1 MSAAEQPHGPQPP
14 AGGDQAPAGGDQIPE
29 AQDSRQADG
38 EAAEETDQPQPAWAA
53 LRDLENHTPRTMG
66 FGDSAR
72 VDGGVFGGTNHGI
85 GGGTFYGNVLLDKT
99 EIIYQFGT
107 PSALHASGEIARST
121 LEELSACFVP
131 AAIDFEALA
140 DRLREEH
147 VLVLSGP
154 YFAGRRTAALMLL
167 HRVGAHPVRAIGRDT
182 TPEQLTAGLGGGE
195 TRDGR
200 TGHVLCDLI
209 TEPGRPLREADLLA
223 ARQELGKDAYLVIT
237 VGPTALLEDV
247 PVVSWQAPPSRDVLT
262 AHLGVLVGE
271 DNVAELLSLPEVAA
285 FLEHSHQPRE
295 AAEFAR
301 LLAKYAAGEA
311 DAAHLEEFSLVTLE
325 NQVQEWFEDDGTV
338 LHLRDKAFLVA
349 LAAFDEGP
357 YALTA
362 ELSDLLYAF
371 LQETE
376 NGMRFPAVPVFG
388 THIGK
393 RLQLARA
400 RRFEAEEP
408 TEWGPVRQVKAAYQD
423 ERASLVLLREV
434 WTGHPS
440 ARPAL
445 VRWLQRLAGDG
456 RPFVRTRA
464 ASTVAV
470 LAYTDLPSAM
480 ALVIE
485 PWASSHLYRHRLV
498 AVNALTLTHFLGT
511 PNVPRILDAWCESDE
526 PPLRWVAIR
535 AHGLMGPKRPSET
548 LAALRAAARLQAGR
562 QEPDEDLSGQ
572 LAESVELLLLS
583 PAGDDVLA
591 GLVKTLHDDRPA
603 TELALGGFISACR
616 RTEQD
621 DRHTQPRVLSW
632 YARASAARTPA
643 ATGIV
648 TLWRTALGSRGH
660 TREALD
666 VLRLWVLSADHD
678 SGTEWALAA
687 LLPSLVTTPSEYQRL
702 SHLLRTMPGED
713 GSGPPPVAAR
723 LLVVLP
729 HP

>member
-1 MSAAEQPHGPQPP
+1 MSAEEQPHGPQPP
-14 AGGDQAPAGGDQIPE
+14 TGGEQTSE
-29 AQDSRQADG
+29 AQDSRPADG
-38 EAAEETDQPQPAWAA
+38 EAADQPQSAWAA
-53 LRDLENHTPRTMG
+53 RRDLAHHTPRTMG
-66 FGDSAR
+66 FGDSTR
-72 VDGGVFGGTNHGI
+72 VDGGVFGGINHGI
-85 GGGTFYGNVLLDKT
+85 GGGTFYGDILLDKT
-99 EIIYQFGT
+99 EIIYQFGAS
-107 PSALHASGEIARST
+107 SALHAAGEIAQST

-131 AAIDFEALA
+131 GCPDFEALV

-167 HRVGAHPVRAIGRDT
+167 HRLGAHPVQAIGRDT
-182 TPEQLTAGLGGGE
+182 APGQLTASLGGTGE
-195 TRDGR
+195 HDGR

-209 TEPGRPLREADLLA
+209 TEPSRPLREADLLA
-223 ARQELGKDAYLVIT
+223 ARKELGEAAYLVIT

-247 PVVSWQAPPSRDVLT
+247 PVVSWKAPLSRDVLT
-262 AHLGVLVGE
+262 AHLDMLVGGE
-271 DNVAELLSLPEVAA
+271 SVAELLSLPAVAA
-285 FLEHSHQPRE
+285 FLERSHQPRE

-301 LLAKYAAGEA
+301 LLARYAAGEA
-311 DAAHLEEFSLVTLE
+311 DAAKLEDFSLVALE

-349 LAAFDEGP
+349 LAAFNEGP

-393 RLQLARA
+393 RLHLARA
-400 RRFEAEEP
+400 RRFEEEEP
-408 TEWGPVRQVKAAYQD
+408 TEWGPVRQVKAAYLD
-423 ERASLVLLREV
+423 ERAPLVLLREI

-470 LAYTDLPSAM
+470 LAHTDLPSAM

-535 AHGLMGPKRPSET
+535 AHGLMGPERPSET
-548 LAALRAAARLQAGR
+548 LAALRAAARLQAG
-562 QEPDEDLSGQ
+562 QEDPDEDLSGQ

-583 PAGDDVLA
+583 AARDDVLA
-591 GLVKTLHDDRPA
+591 GLLKTLHDDTPA

-621 DRHTQPRVLSW
+621 ERHAQPIVLSW
-632 YARASAARTPA
+632 YARASAAGTPSA
-643 ATGIV
+643 IGIV
-648 TLWRTALGSRGH
+648 TLWRTALGNRGH

-666 VLRLWVLSADHD
+666 VLRLWVLSADHVP
-678 SGTEWALAA
+678 GTEWALAA
-687 LLPSLVTTPSEYQRL
+687 LLPSLVTTSSEHHRL

-713 GSGPPPVAAR
+713 GTDPPPVANR
-723 LLVVLP
+723 LLAVLP

>member
-1 MSAAEQPHGPQPP
+1 MSAEEQPHGPQPS
-14 AGGDQAPAGGDQIPE
+14 AGGDQTSE
-29 AQDSRQADG
+29 AQNGHQGDG

-53 LRDLENHTPRTMG
+53 RRDLANHTPRTMG
-66 FGDSAR
+66 FGDAQI
-72 VDGGVFGGTNHGI
+72 DGGVFGGINYGI
-85 GGGTFYGNVLLDKT
+85 GGGTFSGDILLGKT

-107 PSALHASGEIARST
+107 SSALHASGEIAQST

-131 AAIDFEALA
+131 ACADFEAWV
-140 DRLREEH
+140 DRLREDH
-147 VLVLSGP
+147 VLVVSGP
-154 YFAGRRTAALMLL
+154 YYAGRRTAALMLL
-167 HRVGAHPVRAIGRDT
+167 HRVGAHPVQAIGRDT
-182 TPEQLTAGLGGGE
+182 TPGQLAAGLGGGE
-195 TRDGR
+195 ARDGR

-223 ARQELGKDAYLVIT
+223 ARKELGKDAYLVIT

-247 PVVSWQAPPSRDVLT
+247 PVVSWRAPLPRDVLS

-271 DNVAELLSLPEVAA
+271 DNVAELMSLPAVTA
-285 FLEHSHQPRE
+285 FLERSHQPRE

-301 LLAKYAAGEA
+301 LLARYAAGEA
-311 DAAHLEEFSLVTLE
+311 DAAQLGDFSLVALE

-362 ELSDLLYAF
+362 ELSDLLYVF

-376 NGMRFPAVPVFG
+376 NGARFPTVPVFG

-400 RRFEAEEP
+400 RRFEDEEA
-408 TEWGPVRQVKAAYQD
+408 TEWGPVRQVKAAYRD
-423 ERASLVLLREV
+423 ERASLVLLREM

-470 LAYTDLPSAM
+470 LAHTDLPSAM

-485 PWASSHLYRHRLV
+485 PWASSSLYRHRLV
-498 AVNALTLTHFLGT
+498 AVNALTLAHFLGT
-511 PNVPRILDAWCESDE
+511 PNVPRILDAWCESDDS
-526 PPLRWVAIR
+526 PLRWVAIR
-535 AHGLMGPKRPSET
+535 AHGLIGPERPFET
-548 LAALRAAARLQAGR
+548 LAALRAAARHQAG
-562 QEPDEDLSGQ
+562 QPEPDEDLSGQ

-591 GLVKTLHDDRPA
+591 GLLRTLHDDRPA

-621 DRHTQPRVLSW
+621 ERHGQPLVLSW

-643 ATGIV
+643 ATGIAE
-648 TLWRTALGSRGH
+648 LWRTALENRDH
-660 TREALD
+660 TRDALD
-666 VLRLWVLSADHD
+666 VLRRWVLSANHD
-678 SGTEWALAA
+678 PGTEWALAA
-687 LLPSLVTTPSEYQRL
+687 LLCSLVTTSSEHQRL

-713 GSGPPPVAAR
+713 GTDPPPVAGR
-723 LLVVLP
+723 LLAALP

>member
-1 MSAAEQPHGPQPP
+1 MSAEEQPHGSQPP
-14 AGGDQAPAGGDQIPE
+14 AGGDQSSEAPE
-29 AQDSRQADG
+29 SRQADG
-38 EAAEETDQPQPAWAA
+38 EATEETDQPQPAWAA
-53 LRDLENHTPRTMG
+53 RRDLENHTPRTMG
-66 FGDSAR
+66 FGDGAQ
-72 VDGGVFGGTNHGI
+72 VGGGVFGGTNHGI
-85 GGGTFYGNVLLDKT
+85 GGGTFYGDILLDRT
-99 EIIYQFGT
+99 EIIYQFGA
-107 PSALHASGEIARST
+107 SSVLHASGEISQST
-121 LEELSACFVP
+121 LAELSACFVP
-131 AAIDFEALA
+131 ARADFEALA

-147 VLVLSGP
+147 VLVISGP

-167 HRVGAHPVRAIGRDT
+167 HRLRADPVQAIGRDT
-182 TPEQLTAGLGGGE
+182 TPGQLTAGLGGGE

-200 TGHVLCDLI
+200 TTGHVLCDLI

-223 ARQELGKDAYLVIT
+223 ARKELGEDAYLVIT

-247 PVVSWQAPPSRDVLT
+247 PVVNWQAPPPGDVLA
-262 AHLGVLVGE
+262 AHLRVLVSE
-271 DNVAELLSLPEVAA
+271 DRVSELLALPAVTA
-285 FLEHSHQPRE
+285 FLERSHQPRE

-301 LLAKYAAGEA
+301 LLARYETGET
-311 DAAHLEEFSLVTLE
+311 DATKLGAFSLAALE

-362 ELSDLLYAF
+362 ELSDLLYVF
-371 LQETE
+371 LHEIE
-376 NGMRFPAVPVFG
+376 HGMRSATVPVFG

-408 TEWGPVRQVKAAYQD
+408 TEWGPVRQVKAAYLD
-423 ERASLVLLREV
+423 ERAPLVLLREI

-445 VRWLQRLAGDG
+445 VHWLQRLAGDG

-470 LAYTDLPSAM
+470 LAHTDLPSAM

-498 AVNALTLTHFLGT
+498 AVNALTLTHVLGT

-526 PPLRWVAIR
+526 SPLRWVAIR
-535 AHGLMGPKRPSET
+535 AHGLIGPERPFET
-548 LAALRAAARLQAGR
+548 LAALRAAARHQAG
-562 QEPDEDLSGQ
+562 QPEPDADLSGQ

-583 PAGDDVLA
+583 SAGDDVLA
-591 GLVKTLHDDRPA
+591 GLLKTLHDDRPA

-616 RTEQD
+616 RSEQD
-621 DRHTQPRVLSW
+621 ERHGQPRVLSW
-632 YARASAARTPA
+632 YARASKARAPA
-643 ATGIV
+643 ATAIV
-648 TLWRTALGSRGH
+648 ELWRTALGSRGH
-660 TREALD
+660 TRDALD
-666 VLRLWVLSADHD
+666 VLRLWVLSADHHP
-678 SGTEWALAA
+678 GTEWALAA
-687 LLPSLVTTPSEYQRL
+687 LLPSLATTSSEHQRL

-713 GSGPPPVAAR
+713 GTDPPPVAGR
-723 LLVVLP
+723 LLAVLP

>member
-1 MSAAEQPHGPQPP
+1 MSAEEQPNGSQP
-14 AGGDQAPAGGDQIPE
+14 ATGSDQSSE
-29 AQDSRQADG
+29 AQDGRQADG
-38 EAAEETDQPQPAWAA
+38 EPTEETDQPQPAWAA
-53 LRDLENHTPRTMG
+53 RRDLESHTPRTMG
-66 FGDSAR
+66 FGDGAQ
-72 VDGGVFGGTNHGI
+72 VGGGVFGGTNHGI
-85 GGGTFYGNVLLDKT
+85 GGGTFYGDILLGRT
-99 EIIYQFGT
+99 EIIYQFGAS
-107 PSALHASGEIARST
+107 SALHASGEITQST

-131 AAIDFEALA
+131 ACADFEALV
-140 DRLREEH
+140 DQLREEH
-147 VLVLSGP
+147 VLVVSGP

-167 HRVGAHPVRAIGRDT
+167 HRLRADPVQAIGRDT
-182 TPEQLTAGLGGGE
+182 SPGQLTAGLGGGE
-195 TRDGR
+195 TREGR

-223 ARQELGKDAYLVIT
+223 ARKELGEDAYLVIT

-247 PVVSWQAPPSRDVLT
+247 PVVSWQAPPPGDVLA
-262 AHLGVLVGE
+262 AHLRVLVSE
-271 DNVAELLSLPEVAA
+271 DRVSELLALPAVTA
-285 FLEHSHQPRE
+285 FLERSHQPRE

-301 LLAKYAAGEA
+301 LLARYETEEA
-311 DAAHLEEFSLVTLE
+311 DAAKLGDFSLVALE

-371 LQETE
+371 LHEIESGT
-376 NGMRFPAVPVFG
+376 RSATVPVFG

-408 TEWGPVRQVKAAYQD
+408 TEWGPVRQVKAAYLD
-423 ERASLVLLREV
+423 ERAPLVLLREI

-445 VRWLQRLAGDG
+445 VHWLQQLAGDG

-470 LAYTDLPSAM
+470 LAHTDLPSAM

-485 PWASSHLYRHRLV
+485 PWASSRLYRHRLV
-498 AVNALTLTHFLGT
+498 AVNALTLTHVLGT

-526 PPLRWVAIR
+526 SPLRWVAIR
-535 AHGLMGPKRPSET
+535 AHGLIGPERPAET
-548 LAALRAAARLQAGR
+548 LAALRAAARHQAG
-562 QEPDEDLSGQ
+562 QPEPDTDLSGQ

-583 PAGDDVLA
+583 PAGEDVLA
-591 GLVKTLHDDRPA
+591 GLLRTLHDDRSV
-603 TELALGGFISACR
+603 TDLALGGFMSACH

-621 DRHTQPRVLSW
+621 ERHGQPLVLSW
-632 YARASAARTPA
+632 YARASEARTPA
-643 ATGIV
+643 APGIV
-648 TLWRTALGSRGH
+648 ELWRTALGSRDH
-660 TREALD
+660 TRDSLD
-666 VLRLWVLSADHD
+666 VLRRWVLSADHD
-678 SGTEWALAA
+678 PGTEWALAA
-687 LLPSLVTTPSEYQRL
+687 LLTSLVTTPSEHQRL

-713 GSGPPPVAAR
+713 GTDPPPVAGR
-723 LLVVLP
+723 LLAVLP

>member
-1 MSAAEQPHGPQPP
+1 MSTGEQPHGSQPST
-14 AGGDQAPAGGDQIPE
+14 GGDQPSE
-29 AQDSRQADG
+29 AQDGRQADG
-38 EAAEETDQPQPAWAA
+38 ERPEETDQPQPAWAA
-53 LRDLENHTPRTMG
+53 RRDLENHTPRTMG
-66 FGDSAR
+66 FGDGAQ
-72 VDGGVFGGTNHGI
+72 VGGGVFGGTNHGI
-85 GGGTFYGNVLLDKT
+85 GGGTFYGDILLDRT
-99 EIIYQFGT
+99 EIIYQFGAS
-107 PSALHASGEIARST
+107 SALHVSGEIAQST

-131 AAIDFEALA
+131 ACADFGALA

-147 VLVLSGP
+147 VLVVSGP

-167 HRVGAHPVRAIGRDT
+167 HRLRADPVQAIGRDT
-182 TPEQLTAGLGGGE
+182 TPGQLTAGLGGGE

-223 ARQELGKDAYLVIT
+223 ARKELGEDAYLVIT

-247 PVVSWQAPPSRDVLT
+247 PVVSWQAPPAGDVLA

-271 DNVAELLSLPEVAA
+271 DHVSELLSLPAVTA
-285 FLEHSHQPRE
+285 FLERSHQPRE

-301 LLAKYAAGEA
+301 LLARYATGQA
-311 DAAHLEEFSLVTLE
+311 DAAELGDFSLVALE

-362 ELSDLLYAF
+362 ELSDLLYVF

-376 NGMRFPAVPVFG
+376 SGTRSATVPVFG

-408 TEWGPVRQVKAAYQD
+408 TEWGPVRQVKAAYRD
-423 ERASLVLLREV
+423 ERASLVLLREI

-445 VRWLQRLAGDG
+445 VHWLQRLAGDG

-470 LAYTDLPSAM
+470 LAHTDLPSAM

-498 AVNALTLTHFLGT
+498 AVNALTLTHVLGT

-526 PPLRWVAIR
+526 SPRRWVAIR
-535 AHGLMGPKRPSET
+535 AHGLIGPERPSET
-548 LAALRAAARLQAGR
+548 LAALRAAARHQAG
-562 QEPDEDLSGQ
+562 QPESDTDLSGQ

-583 PAGDDVLA
+583 PAGEDVLA
-591 GLVKTLHDDRPA
+591 GLLRTLHDDRPA
-603 TELALGGFISACR
+603 TDLALGGFISACR

-621 DRHTQPRVLSW
+621 ERHGQPLVLSW

-648 TLWRTALGSRGH
+648 ELWRTALGSRGH
-660 TREALD
+660 TRDALD
-666 VLRLWVLSADHD
+666 VLRRWVLSADHD
-678 SGTEWALAA
+678 PGTEWALAA
-687 LLPSLVTTPSEYQRL
+687 LLPSLVTTPSEHQRL

-713 GSGPPPVAAR
+713 GTDPPPVTGR
-723 LLVVLP
+723 LLAVLP

>member
-1 MSAAEQPHGPQPP
+1 MNAEEQPHGSPPP
-14 AGGDQAPAGGDQIPE
+14 AGGDQSSEAPDGRQAGGE
-29 AQDSRQADG
+29 AT
-38 EAAEETDQPQPAWAA
+38 EETDQPQPAWAA
-53 LRDLENHTPRTMG
+53 RRDLENHTPRTMG
-66 FGDSAR
+66 FGDGTQ
-72 VDGGVFGGTNHGI
+72 VGGGVFGGTNHGI
-85 GGGTFYGNVLLDKT
+85 GGGTFYGDVLLDRT
-99 EIIYQFGT
+99 EIIYQFGA
-107 PSALHASGEIARST
+107 SSSLHASGEISQST

-131 AAIDFEALA
+131 ACADFEALV

-147 VLVLSGP
+147 VLVVSGP
-154 YFAGRRTAALMLL
+154 YFTGRRTAALMLL
-167 HRVGAHPVRAIGRDT
+167 HRLRADPVQAIGRDT
-182 TPEQLTAGLGGGE
+182 TPGQLTAGLGGGE

-200 TGHVLCDLI
+200 TTGHVLCDLI

-223 ARQELGKDAYLVIT
+223 ARKELGEDAYLVIT

-247 PVVSWQAPPSRDVLT
+247 PVVSWQAPPPGDVLA

-271 DNVAELLSLPEVAA
+271 DRVSELLALPAVTA
-285 FLEHSHQPRE
+285 FLDRSHQPRE

-301 LLAKYAAGEA
+301 LLARYETGEA
-311 DAAHLEEFSLVTLE
+311 DAAKLGAFSLVALE

-362 ELSDLLYAF
+362 ELSDLLYVF
-371 LQETE
+371 LHEIESGRRSAT
-376 NGMRFPAVPVFG
+376 VPVFG

-408 TEWGPVRQVKAAYQD
+408 TEWGPVRQVKAAYLD
-423 ERASLVLLREV
+423 ERAPLVLLREI

-445 VRWLQRLAGDG
+445 VHWLQQLAGDG

-470 LAYTDLPSAM
+470 LAHTDLPSAM

-498 AVNALTLTHFLGT
+498 AVNALTLTHVLGT

-526 PPLRWVAIR
+526 SPLRWVAIR
-535 AHGLMGPKRPSET
+535 AHGLIGPERPFET
-548 LAALRAAARLQAGR
+548 LAALRAAARHQAG
-562 QEPDEDLSGQ
+562 QPEPDTDLSGQ

-591 GLVKTLHDDRPA
+591 GLLKTLHDDRPA

-616 RTEQD
+616 RSEQD
-621 DRHTQPRVLSW
+621 ERHGQPRVLSW
-632 YARASAARTPA
+632 YARASQARTPA

-648 TLWRTALGSRGH
+648 ELWRTALGSRGH
-660 TREALD
+660 TRDALD
-666 VLRLWVLSADHD
+666 VLRRWVLSADHD
-678 SGTEWALAA
+678 PGTEWALAA
-687 LLPSLVTTPSEYQRL
+687 LLPSLATTSSEHQRL

-713 GSGPPPVAAR
+713 GTDPPPVAGR
-723 LLVVLP
+723 LLAVLP

>member
-1 MSAAEQPHGPQPP
+1 MNAEEQSQPHGPQPQT
-14 AGGDQAPAGGDQIPE
+14 GGDQPAGTQN
-29 AQDSRQADG
+29 ARKA
-38 EAAEETDQPQPAWAA
+38 ETDAEAEAEAGTDHPQPAWAA
-53 LRDLENHTPRTMG
+53 RRDLADHTPRTMG
-66 FGDSAR
+66 FGDGSK

-85 GGGTFYGNVLLDKT
+85 GGGTFFGDVLFDKT
-99 EIIYQFGT
+99 EIIYQFGAS
-107 PSALHASGEIARST
+107 SALHASGEIARSA

-131 AAIDFEALA
+131 ARTDFDALV
-140 DRLREEH
+140 DRLRKEH
-147 VLVLSGP
+147 VLVVSGP
-154 YFAGRRTAALMLL
+154 YFTGRRTAALMLL
-167 HRVGAHPVRAIGRDT
+167 HRAGTDMVRAIGRDT
-182 TPEQLTAGLGGGE
+182 GPEQLTASLGGEAQGS
-195 TRDGR
+195 R
-200 TGHVLCDLI
+200 TGHILCDLI
-209 TEPGRPLREADLLA
+209 TRPGRPLREADLLA
-223 ARQELGKDAYLVIT
+223 AREELGENAYLVIT

-247 PVVSWQAPPSRDVLT
+247 PVVTWQSPPPGDVLA
-262 AHLGVLVGE
+262 AHLDTLVDE
-271 DNVAELLSLPEVAA
+271 DQVPKLLALPAVTA
-285 FLEHSHQPRE
+285 FLERGHQPRE

-301 LLAKYAAGEA
+301 LLARYAAGQA
-311 DAAHLEEFSLVTLE
+311 DVAPLDDFSLIALE

-338 LHLRDKAFLVA
+338 LNLREKAFLVA

-376 NGMRFPAVPVFG
+376 NGARFPTVPVFG

-400 RRFEAEEP
+400 RRFEDEER
-408 TEWGPVRQVKAAYQD
+408 TEWGPVRQVKAAFLD

-470 LAYTDLPSAM
+470 LAHTDLPSAM

-498 AVNALTLTHFLGT
+498 AVNALTLTHFLGS

-526 PPLRWVAIR
+526 SPLCWVAIR
-535 AHGLMGPKRPSET
+535 AHGLIGPERPSET
-548 LAALRAAARLQAGR
+548 LAALRAAARHQAG
-562 QEPDEDLSGQ
+562 QPDPDEDLSGQ

-583 PAGDDVLA
+583 SAGDEVLA
-591 GLVKTLHDDRPA
+591 GLLRTLHDDRPA
-603 TELALGGFISACR
+603 TELALGGFLSACR

-621 DRHTQPRVLSW
+621 ERHGRPLVLDW
-632 YARASAARTPA
+632 YARASAAGTPP
-643 ATGIV
+643 ATAV
-648 TLWRTALGSRGH
+648 AELWRAALGSRGH
-660 TREALD
+660 TRDALD

-678 SGTEWALAA
+678 PDTEWALAA
-687 LLPSLVTTPSEYQRL
+687 LLPSLVTAPSEHQRL
-702 SHLLRTMPGED
+702 SHHLRTMPGKD
-713 GSGPPPVAAR
+713 GADPPPAAGR
-723 LLVVLP
+723 LLAVLP
-729 HP
+729 RL

>member
-1 MSAAEQPHGPQPP
+1 
-14 AGGDQAPAGGDQIPE
+14 
-29 AQDSRQADG
+29 
-38 EAAEETDQPQPAWAA
+38 
-53 LRDLENHTPRTMG
+53 MG
-66 FGDSAR
+66 FGDSTR
-72 VDGGVFGGTNHGI
+72 VDGGVFGGINHGI
-85 GGGTFYGNVLLDKT
+85 GGGTFYGDILLDKT
-99 EIIYQFGT
+99 EIIYQFGAS
-107 PSALHASGEIARST
+107 SALHAAGEIAQST

-131 AAIDFEALA
+131 GCPDFEALV

-167 HRVGAHPVRAIGRDT
+167 HRVGAHPVQAIGRDT
-182 TPEQLTAGLGGGE
+182 APGQLTASLGGTEEQG
-195 TRDGR
+195 GR

-223 ARQELGKDAYLVIT
+223 ARKELGEAAYLVIT

-247 PVVSWQAPPSRDVLT
+247 PVVSWEVPLSRDVLT
-262 AHLGVLVGE
+262 AHLGVLVGGE
-271 DNVAELLSLPEVAA
+271 SVAELLSLPAVAA
-285 FLEHSHQPRE
+285 FLERSNQPRE

-301 LLAKYAAGEA
+301 LLARYAAGEA
-311 DAAHLEEFSLVTLE
+311 DTAKLEDFSLVALE

-376 NGMRFPAVPVFG
+376 NGMRFPTVPVFG

-400 RRFEAEEP
+400 RRFEAEEA
-408 TEWGPVRQVKAAYQD
+408 TEWGPVRQMKAAYRD
-423 ERASLVLLREV
+423 ERAPLVLLREI

-464 ASTVAV
+464 ASTVAA
-470 LAYTDLPSAM
+470 LAHTDLPSAM

-485 PWASSHLYRHRLV
+485 PWASSSLYRHRLV
-498 AVNALTLTHFLGT
+498 AVNALTLAHFLGT

-526 PPLRWVAIR
+526 SSLRWVAIR
-535 AHGLMGPKRPSET
+535 AHGLMGPERPSET

-562 QEPDEDLSGQ
+562 QDPDEDLSGQ
-572 LAESVELLLLS
+572 LTESVELLLLS
-583 PAGDDVLA
+583 AARDDVLA
-591 GLVKTLHDDRPA
+591 GLLKTLHDDRPA

-621 DRHTQPRVLSW
+621 ERHAQPIVLSW
-632 YARASAARTPA
+632 YARASAAGNPSA
-643 ATGIV
+643 IGIV
-648 TLWRTALGSRGH
+648 TLWRTALENRSH
-660 TREALD
+660 TREALG

-678 SGTEWALAA
+678 PGTEWALAA
-687 LLPSLVTTPSEYQRL
+687 LLPSLVTTSSEYQRL

-713 GSGPPPVAAR
+713 GADPPPVAGR
-723 LLVVLP
+723 LLAALP
-729 HP
+729 RP

>member
-1 MSAAEQPHGPQPP
+1 MSAEEQPHGSQPST
-14 AGGDQAPAGGDQIPE
+14 GGDQPSE
-29 AQDSRQADG
+29 AQDGRHGDG
-38 EAAEETDQPQPAWAA
+38 EATEGTDQPQPAWAA
-53 LRDLENHTPRTMG
+53 RRDLENHTPRTMG
-66 FGDSAR
+66 FGDGTQ
-72 VDGGVFGGTNHGI
+72 VGGGVFGGINHGI
-85 GGGTFYGNVLLDKT
+85 GGGTFYGDVLLDRT
-99 EIIYQFGT
+99 EIIYQFGAS
-107 PSALHASGEIARST
+107 SALHASGEIAQST

-131 AAIDFEALA
+131 ACADFDALV

-167 HRVGAHPVRAIGRDT
+167 HRLGAAPVQAIGRDT
-182 TPEQLTAGLGGGE
+182 TPGQLTAGLGGGE
-195 TRDGR
+195 ARDGR

-209 TEPGRPLREADLLA
+209 TERSRPLREADLLA
-223 ARQELGKDAYLVIT
+223 ARKELGENAYLVIT

-247 PVVSWQAPPSRDVLT
+247 PVVSWQAPPPGDVLA
-262 AHLGVLVGE
+262 AHLTVLVGE
-271 DNVAELLSLPEVAA
+271 DHVSELLSLPAVTA
-285 FLEHSHQPRE
+285 FLERSHQPRE

-301 LLAKYAAGEA
+301 LLARYAAGEA
-311 DAAHLEEFSLVTLE
+311 DATQLGDFSLVALE

-362 ELSDLLYAF
+362 ELSDLLYTF
-371 LQETE
+371 LQEIQD
-376 NGMRFPAVPVFG
+376 GARFPTVPVFG

-400 RRFEAEEP
+400 RRFDAEEA
-408 TEWGPVRQVKAAYQD
+408 TEWGPVRQVKAAYRD

-445 VRWLQRLAGDG
+445 VHWLQRLAGDG

-470 LAYTDLPSAM
+470 LAHTDLPSAM

-485 PWASSHLYRHRLV
+485 PWASSHLYRQRLV
-498 AVNALTLTHFLGT
+498 AVNALTLTHVLGT

-526 PPLRWVAIR
+526 SSLRWVAIR
-535 AHGLMGPKRPSET
+535 AHGLIGPERPAET
-548 LAALRAAARLQAGR
+548 LAALRAAARHQAG
-562 QEPDEDLSGQ
+562 QPEPDADLSGQ

-591 GLVKTLHDDRPA
+591 GLLRTLHDDRPA
-603 TELALGGFISACR
+603 TDLALGGFISACR

-621 DRHTQPRVLSW
+621 ERHGQPLVLSW
-632 YARASAARTPA
+632 YARASASRTPA
-643 ATGIV
+643 ATSIV
-648 TLWRTALGSRGH
+648 ELWRTALGSRGH

-666 VLRLWVLSADHD
+666 VLRLWTLSADHD
-678 SGTEWALAA
+678 PTTEWALAA
-687 LLPSLVTTPSEYQRL
+687 LLPSLVTTSSEHQRL

-713 GSGPPPVAAR
+713 GADPPPVAGR
-723 LLVVLP
+723 LLAVLS